1 MREETS
7 VDVQS
12 DIVIDRPIELVR
24 QAFLDVDHAVRD
36 RVHVSVKLR
45 WLPPSEPGERR
56 LLSVIRVLGVSYADE
71 VLVEEENGTL
81 IRRYVHGPNEGT
93 VFVGTFEPHGDSHTL
108 ASLRAHVPLTGF
120 RWAVGPILVVAVR
133 KAIEKE
139 LQENKR
145 DIEKG
150 YTPGRARGNVDAA
163 LEFVRPALD
172 RAHALQNDAERIA
185 LVAPLIE
192 AACVTAIADAEIDD
206 AERDAIRAVA
216 HAMGVKLLDDA
227 AVEAVVASSVEHTL
241 SQGIESRCASLGA
254 RLKALGIAEE
264 GLGAAA
270 LIAQVSHGIDQS
282 ELVALQLLARAG
294 GVSEARLAEIIE
306 RVDRA
311 LTR

>member
-1 MREETS
+1 MSEATS
-7 VDVQS
+7 VTVQS

-36 RVHVSVKLR
+36 RVHEGVKLK
-45 WLPPSEPGERR
+45 WLPPREPGERR
-56 LLSVIRVLGVSYADE
+56 LLSEIRVLGVQYADE

-81 IRRYVHGPNEGT
+81 IRRFVHGPNAGAVFVASFESHGGEGT
-93 VFVGTFEPHGDSHTL
+93 LVR
-108 ASLRAHVPLTGF
+108 LRAHVPLTGF
-120 RWAVGPILVVAVR
+120 RWAVGPLLVLAVR
-133 KAIEKE
+133 KAIDKE
-139 LQENKR
+139 LGEHKR

-163 LEFVRPALD
+163 LEVVRPALE
-172 RAHALQNDAERIA
+172 RARALQKDAERIG

-192 AACVTAIADAEIDD
+192 AACLTAIADDEIDD

-216 HAMGVKLLDDA
+216 RAMGVKLLDDD
-227 AVEAVVASSVEHTL
+227 AVEAVIASSVDHTRRE
-241 SQGIESRCASLGA
+241 GIEHRCATLGA
-254 RLKALGIAEE
+254 KLKKLGIAEE
-264 GLGAAA
+264 GLGAAT

-294 GVSEARLAEIIE
+294 GVSDARLAEIME